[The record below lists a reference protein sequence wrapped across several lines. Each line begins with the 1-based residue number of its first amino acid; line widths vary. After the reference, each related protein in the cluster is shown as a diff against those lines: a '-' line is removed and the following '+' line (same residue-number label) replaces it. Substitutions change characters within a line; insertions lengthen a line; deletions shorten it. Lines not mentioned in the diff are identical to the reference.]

1 MRVTVFLLRGDLKCG
16 SAFGRSKLECFYV
29 RSQARRFVRLVRFP
43 RQEKYMAVNVSKVG
57 YVKRRVFTWYHRI
70 IQSAIDQK
78 YTRGTMSS
86 VGKNDYR
93 CVRPSEL

>member
-29 RSQARRFVRLVRFP
+29 RSQARRFVRLVHFP

-57 YVKRRVFTWYHRI
+57 YKGVYLPGTTESSSR
-70 IQSAIDQK
+70 QS
-78 YTRGTMSS
+78 T
-86 VGKNDYR
+86 KNTPEAR
-93 CVRPSEL
+93 